1 MFEFKRKG
9 IKLLGPLLS
18 LDLEQGGS
26 VGPLTFTKDGKVYV
40 KNAPINPRTA
50 TQGNVRQTMG
60 ATQKAIALMGPISRA
75 AVASLS
81 PSAKLWNSFLGHYVV
96 GSAFAGWNEAMGG
109 WSSLATA
116 DRTAWETAATTA
128 GFVEFNIDYTTAD
141 GVTPGVQA
149 FALAYGLH
157 RLGLG
162 VGEPA
167 AGNSATWIAYITG

>member
-1 MFEFKRKG
+1 MFEFKSKR

-18 LDLEQGGS
+18 LSLEQGGS
-26 VGPLTFTKDGKVYV
+26 VGPLTYTKDGKVYV
-40 KNAPINPRTA
+40 KNSPFNPRTE

-60 ATQKAIALMGPISRA
+60 ATQKAIALMGPTARG

-96 GSAFAGWNEAMGG
+96 GSAFAGWNEAMGD

-116 DRTAWETAATTA
+116 DKTAWETAATTA
-128 GFVEFNIDYTTAD
+128 GFVEFDIDYATDDSVTA
-141 GVTPGVQA
+141 GAQA

-157 RLGLG
+157 RLALG
-162 VGEPA
+162 PGAPA
-167 AGNSATWIAYITG
+167 ADNSAAWISYITS